1 MYLFYT
7 VCNLNTN
14 NMGATT
20 LEYIDIFLMHMFVQE
35 SCIFINISDLLRFM
49 RCKTL

>member
-14 NMGATT
+14 ITDVTA
-20 LEYIDIFLMHMFVQE
+20 LEYIDIFLMQCYVHKKIAFPLIT
-35 SCIFINISDLLRFM
+35 SAIYYDL
-49 RCKTL
+49 